1 MANVVMIMGASGT
14 GKSSSIKTLNPKETV
29 VINVLKKRLPFKGS
43 NSIYNAEHKNL
54 FNIDDYATIAKYL
67 KDFHGEL
74 DFYNKSCQLGKA
86 SACFDAAI
94 SKENNQDYISIYN
107 AMHDACSKGSG
118 RACELIA
125 ELINNPNDQMSVYNA
140 QPVLHALLSSYEPHD
155 SNLLL

>member
-67 KDFHGEL
+67 QEIDA
-74 DFYNKSCQLGKA
+74 KA
-86 SACFDAAI
+86 SHVKNIIIDDMTYI
-94 SKENNQDYISIYN
+94 MRKEYFKTAKIT
-107 AMHDACSKGSG
+107 G
-118 RACELIA
+118 
-125 ELINNPNDQMSVYNA
+125 
-140 QPVLHALLSSYEPHD
+140 
-155 SNLLL
+155 